1 MARSAHRVAL
11 VLDPDYAERII
22 ELSRECHAWVVKSAA
37 NDGVV
42 AALRHEDQAY
52 SFDVGVST
60 FNGAKTPEASF
71 LSILETVEEHHGA
84 YSHDP
89 PLSVLQV
96 VGIEPSAAVIEELA
110 AYGFGRIEPS
120 DDGFIA
126 RRDRT

>member
-1 MARSAHRVAL
+1 MRTRLTPST
-11 VLDPDYAERII
+11 
-22 ELSRECHAWVVKSAA
+22 W
-37 NDGVV
+37 
-42 AALRHEDQAY
+42 AY
-52 SFDVGVST
+52 QPST
-60 FNGAKTPEASF
+60 EQRRLKASF
-71 LSILETVEEHHGA
+71 LSILGTVEEHHGA

-96 VGIEPSAAVIEELA
+96 VGIEPSAAAIEELA